1 MKKFVFE
8 GVLPTER
15 TLFGDVELSIE
26 DGGSAKIATFDNGN
40 SDELFVRLQSGT
52 EKVDYTTDKYVHAD
66 FDSMAGKKVR
76 ITVEV
81 VED

>member
-8 GVLPTER
+8 GVLPAVR
-15 TLFGDVELSIE
+15 TSCKGVELSVE
-26 DGGSAKIATFDNGN
+26 DGGSAKIATFYDGN

-52 EKVDYTTDKYVHAD
+52 EKVDYITDKYVHAD